1 MNVFFCCLHFGSN
14 DVIWQSSQK
23 WKWRR
28 GKNGS
33 IMKQKQIGCHLLVA
47 VDARNWIWS
56 SYDILVTDSFRFLI
70 EGIKKKVTENFVSKF
85 LYHRPSPS
93 KVTSFQISPPFPK
106 LKMCKIHL
114 ANKLQWTFKRR
125 NKTAGHVFL
134 LLHSLSFTFTPFCHN
149 LAIMQFSSLVHS
161 SSIPLFL
168 LCSTD
173 TWFVCTQD

>member
-1 MNVFFCCLHFGSN
+1 MGASWSRSRLAVTFLWQLMQEIGFGLHMTF
-14 DVIWQSSQK
+14 W
-23 WKWRR
+23 WRIVSDFWLK
-28 GKNGS
+28 G
-33 IMKQKQIGCHLLVA
+33 L
-47 VDARNWIWS
+47 
-56 SYDILVTDSFRFLI
+56 
-70 EGIKKKVTENFVSKF
+70 KKKVTENFVSKF

-106 LKMCKIHL
+106 LNMCKIHL

-149 LAIMQFSSLVHS
+149 LAIMQFSSLVHF